1 MPNVQKDQL
10 FILVKSLTKA
20 EKRNFKMYASRSQ
33 SGGDSKFLQ
42 LFDALDRMSQY
53 DDKVIIKKVA
63 SIEKRHLANL
73 KRHLYKQILTSLRL
87 IYIQKNIDIQIR
99 EQLDFARILYGK
111 GMYMQSLRLLE
122 RIKQTAVDHHQDVL
136 HLEILEF
143 QKLIESRHVTHS
155 RQVEHKMERLL
166 VESLQRSQ
174 ITHDINLLSALNIQ
188 IHGYYIQSGHA
199 TTDKEKRKS
208 LEFFNRHMP
217 KGLDHRQLTFFE
229 KANLYQSWM
238 WLHYINMNLAKAKES
253 AAQWVNLFIED
264 PRMSGKD
271 PDLYIRS
278 LYYLLMLLFLNQEK
292 EDFSRYQAHLDAFIS
307 SSWEELNDNSK
318 MLASVYK
325 NLSQLNH
332 CLLHRDFQ
340 AGIAAI
346 PDIQESLKPY
356 QNYIDEYRSLLFD
369 FKFAYLHFA
378 LGNFDKALDFLNN
391 IVLIKNAQ
399 LPKDLQIYASLLQ
412 IKCLYETGQ
421 YDLMSYFIS
430 PLGRLINKYSSK
442 NKTQLALLEFLKK
455 LAMVPPSEATPA
467 FQAFQHEMK
476 ELRKDPFETKAQYY
490 LRPNLWIISRLE
502 NCTIQEA
509 STELE
514 KV

>member
-1 MPNVQKDQL
+1 MPNTQKDQL
-10 FILVKSLTKA
+10 FILIKSLTKA
-20 EKRNFKMYASRSQ
+20 EKRNFKLYASRSQ

-42 LFDALDRMSQY
+42 LFDVLDRMAQY

-63 SIEKRHLANL
+63 SIEKRHLSNL

-155 RQVEHKMERLL
+155 RQVENKMERLL
-166 VESLQRSQ
+166 MESLQRSQ

-188 IHGYYIQSGHA
+188 IHGYYIQYGHA
-199 TTDKEKRKS
+199 TDKDDQVRS
-208 LEFFNRHMP
+208 LEFFNTHVP
-217 KGLDHRQLTFFE
+217 GGLDRRQLTFFE

-238 WLHYINMNLAKAKES
+238 WLHYINMDLARARES
-253 AAQWVNLFIED
+253 AAQWVNLFVED
-264 PRMSGKD
+264 PRMSRKD

-278 LYYLLMLLFLNQEK
+278 LYYLLMLLFLTHQK
-292 EDFSRYQAHLDAFIS
+292 ADFEHYLKHLDEFIRS
-307 SSWEELNDNSK
+307 TWEDLNDNSK
-318 MLASVYK
+318 MLASVYQ
-325 NLSQLNH
+325 NLSRLNFI
-332 CLLHRDFQ
+332 LLHNEFQ

-346 PDIQESLKPY
+346 PAIQQSLKVFD
-356 QNYIDEYRSLLFD
+356 NYMDEYRCLLFD
-369 FKFAYLHFA
+369 FKYAYLYFA
-378 LGNFDKALDFLNN
+378 VGNFEKALDFLNN
-391 IVLIKNAQ
+391 IVLIKNTQ

-412 IKCLYETGQ
+412 LICLYEREQ

-430 PLGRLINKYSSK
+430 PLGRLINKYPFK
-442 NKTQLALLEFLKK
+442 NRTQLLLLEFLKK
-455 LAMVPPSEATPA
+455 LAMLPAAESTAAFKTFDREVAT
-467 FQAFQHEMK
+467 
-476 ELRKDPFETKAQYY
+476 LRKDPFEAKALYY
-490 LRPNLWIISRLE
+490 LRPDFWAKSHLD
-502 NCTIQEA
+502 NCTVEEA
-509 STELE
+509 SYELE

>member
-1 MPNVQKDQL
+1 MPKVQKDQL

-20 EKRNFKMYASRSQ
+20 EKRNFKLYATRSQ
-33 SGGDSKFLQ
+33 SGEDSKFLQ

-63 SIEKRHLANL
+63 SIEKRHLSNL

-155 RQVEHKMERLL
+155 RQVENKMERLL
-166 VESLQRSQ
+166 MESLRRSQ

-188 IHGYYIQSGHA
+188 IHGYYIQFGHA
-199 TTDKEKRKS
+199 TSEEDRQNT
-208 LEFFNRHMP
+208 LEFFNTHVP
-217 KGLDHRQLTFFE
+217 EGLDHRQLTFFE

-238 WLHYINMNLAKAKES
+238 WLHYINMNLTKAQES
-253 AAQWVNLFIED
+253 AAQWVNLFMED

-292 EDFSRYQAHLDAFIS
+292 EDFARYRLHLEEFIDNT
-307 SSWEELNDNSK
+307 WEDLNDNSK
-318 MLASVYK
+318 MLAGVYR
-325 NLSQLNH
+325 NLTLLNGY
-332 CLLHRDFQ
+332 LITNDFKS
-340 AGIAAI
+340 GIAAI
-346 PDIQESLKPY
+346 PAMQKSLAPY
-356 QNYIDEYRSLLFD
+356 ENYIDEYRSLLFD

-378 LGNFDKALDFLNN
+378 VGDFDKALDFLNN
-391 IVLIKNAQ
+391 IVLVKNPQ
-399 LPKDLQIYASLLQ
+399 LPKDLQIYATLLQ
-412 IKCLYETGQ
+412 IKCLYKTEQ

-430 PLGRLINKYSSK
+430 PLSRLINKYPSK
-442 NKTQLALLEFLKK
+442 NKTQLAILDFLKK
-455 LAMVPPSEATPA
+455 LAMAPPAEAEQIFHA
-467 FQAFQHEMK
+467 WYEQIAS
-476 ELRKDPFETKAQYY
+476 LRKDPFENKAQFY
-490 LRPNLWIISRLE
+490 LRPELWIKSHLE
-502 NCTIQEA
+502 NQTVQEA
-509 STELE
+509 SYQLE

>member
-1 MPNVQKDQL
+1 MPNTQKDQL
-10 FILVKSLTKA
+10 FILIKSLTKA
-20 EKRNFKMYASRSQ
+20 EKRNFKLYASRSQ

-42 LFDALDRMSQY
+42 LFDVLDRIAQY

-143 QKLIESRHVTHS
+143 QKLIETRHVTHS
-155 RQVEHKMERLL
+155 RQVENKVERLL
-166 VESLQRSQ
+166 MESLQRSQ

-188 IHGYYIQSGHA
+188 LHGYYIQYGHA
-199 TTDKEKRKS
+199 RNKEGQHKS
-208 LEFFNRHMP
+208 IEFFNTHVP
-217 KGLDHRQLTFFE
+217 TGLDRRQLTFFE

-238 WLHYINMNLAKAKES
+238 WLHYINLDLAKARES
-253 AAQWVNLFIED
+253 AAQWVNLFMED
-264 PRMSGKD
+264 PRMSSKD

-278 LYYLLMLLFLNQEK
+278 LYYLLMLLFLTHQK
-292 EDFSRYQAHLDAFIS
+292 EDFEHYLSYLNEFIDNT
-307 SSWEELNDNSK
+307 WEELNDNSK
-318 MLASVYK
+318 MLASVYQ
-325 NLSQLNH
+325 NLCHLNFT
-332 CLLHRDFQ
+332 LLHNDFQ
-340 AGIAAI
+340 AGIDAI
-346 PDIQESLKPY
+346 PEIKQNLKVFD
-356 QNYIDEYRSLLFD
+356 NYMDEYRSLLFE
-369 FKFAYLHFA
+369 FKYAYLHFA
-378 LGNFDKALDFLNN
+378 VGDFEKALDFLNK
-391 IVLIKNAQ
+391 IVLIKNTQ

-412 IKCLYETGQ
+412 LICLYEQEQ

-430 PLGRLINKYSSK
+430 PLRRLINKYPIK
-442 NKTQLALLEFLKK
+442 NKTQLALFDFLKK
-455 LAMVPPSEATPA
+455 LAMLPAAEASSAFAAFDSEVA
-467 FQAFQHEMK
+467 K
-476 ELRKDPFETKAQYY
+476 LRKDPFEAKALHY
-490 LRPNLWIISRLE
+490 LRPDFWAKSHLD
-502 NCTIQEA
+502 NCTVEEA
-509 STELE
+509 SYELE